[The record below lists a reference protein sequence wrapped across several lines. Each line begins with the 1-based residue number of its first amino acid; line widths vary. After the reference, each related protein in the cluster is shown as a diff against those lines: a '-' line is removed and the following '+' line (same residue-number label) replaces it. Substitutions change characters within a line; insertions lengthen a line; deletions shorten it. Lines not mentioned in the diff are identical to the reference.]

1 MVRCDHGGLGHGLIS
16 RLPAVRHEDNVRA
29 VNLLRVEPDIALERS
44 FECQK
49 IVLQVVFSRK
59 HVKSVAR
66 TIMERLGLHRLAAQL
81 LVARLLG
88 REHAGL
94 RELLAQ
100 LCKVALVFGF
110 AESSEDTF
118 QIIQL
123 GCALLDLL
131 CEHFLGGL
139 GLVVQL
145 EIFLCILL
153 RRQPHI

>member
-1 MVRCDHGGLGHGLIS
+1 M
-16 RLPAVRHEDNVRA
+16 RA

-44 FECQK
+44 LECQQ

-66 TIMERLGLHRLAAQL
+66 TVMERLGLHRLAAQL

-88 REHAGL
+88 RKHTGL

-100 LCKVALVFGF
+100 LCKITLVFGF

-145 EIFLCILL
+145 EILLCVLL

>member
-1 MVRCDHGGLGHGLIS
+1 M
-16 RLPAVRHEDNVRA
+16 RA

-44 FECQK
+44 FECQQV
-49 IVLQVVFSRK
+49 VLQIVFTCK
-59 HVKSVAR
+59 YVEAVAR
-66 TIMERLGLHRLAAQL
+66 TVMERLGLHRLAAQL

-88 REHAGL
+88 REHTGL

-100 LCKVALVFGF
+100 LCKITLVFGF
-110 AESSEDTF
+110 AESSENTF

-145 EIFLCILL
+145 EIFLCVLL

>member
-66 TIMERLGLHRLAAQL
+66 AVMERLCLRRLAAQL

-88 REHAGL
+88 REHTGL

-100 LCKVALVFGF
+100 LCKITLVFGF

-123 GCALLDLL
+123 GCALLNLL

-145 EIFLCILL
+145 EILLCVLL

>member
-1 MVRCDHGGLGHGLIS
+1 M
-16 RLPAVRHEDNVRA
+16 RA

-66 TIMERLGLHRLAAQL
+66 AVMERLGLHRLAAHL
-81 LVARLLG
+81 LVACLLG
-88 REHAGL
+88 REHTGL

-100 LCKVALVFGF
+100 LCKITLVFGF
-110 AESSEDTF
+110 AERSEDAF

-123 GCALLDLL
+123 GCALFDLL
-131 CEHFLGGL
+131 CEHFLSGL

-145 EIFLCILL
+145 EIPLCVLL

>member
-1 MVRCDHGGLGHGLIS
+1 
-16 RLPAVRHEDNVRA
+16 
-29 VNLLRVEPDIALERS
+29 
-44 FECQK
+44 
-49 IVLQVVFSRK
+49 
-59 HVKSVAR
+59 
-66 TIMERLGLHRLAAQL
+66 MERLGLHRLATHL

-88 REHAGL
+88 REHTRL

-100 LCKVALVFGF
+100 LCKITLVFGF

-131 CEHFLGGL
+131 CEHFLCGL

-145 EIFLCILL
+145 EIFLCVLL

>member
-1 MVRCDHGGLGHGLIS
+1 M
-16 RLPAVRHEDNVRA
+16 
-29 VNLLRVEPDIALERS
+29 NLLRVEPDIALERS

-66 TIMERLGLHRLAAQL
+66 TIMERLCLRRLAAQL

-88 REHAGL
+88 REHTGL

-100 LCKVALVFGF
+100 LCKITLVFGF
-110 AESSEDTF
+110 AESSENTF

-131 CEHFLGGL
+131 CEHFLSSL

-145 EIFLCILL
+145 EILLCVLL